1 MNPSQG
7 RARLHEW
14 VVVGV
19 FCAFFFFYGLA
30 AFGLVGADEPRYAQ
44 IAREMLAR
52 HDWVSP
58 TLYGRV
64 WLEKPVLYY
73 WSAMLSY
80 RALGVSD
87 WAARI
92 PVALLASLMVAAL
105 HLFMRRFRPG
115 AQLHVVLIACSSAA
129 VLAFA
134 RAGSTDM
141 PLAACFTMGLLAWLA
156 WFQTQEKKWLLG
168 FYVFM
173 AAGMLA
179 KGPIAPALA
188 GLIIICFALLRRDAR
203 LVLQTLWIPGIL
215 VFLLTAMPWYVLV
228 QLRNPQ
234 FFSEFI
240 LRQNLA
246 RFGTNL
252 YHHEQPFWYYL
263 PVLLLGLLPW
273 TVFALA
279 AWVRVARDFFRR
291 SAVAKDEATTV
302 DLEKFL
308 AVWAV
313 VPVVFFSLSQSKLPG
328 YILPAIPAWILL
340 TVLYFTHQSTVKT
353 RNHALWVM
361 HALSVAGVAAFV
373 LLAPAILQTH
383 EMPSVSM
390 LTVPLVVAAILAAG
404 MIVLGFW
411 RGWQMMIASTLFIA
425 VAATGVLLK
434 TTPPVIDATQSAR
447 PVVRYLD
454 GNKLPVAVFQVP
466 REIEYGLGFYF
477 NQEIPSYDAGNFPQ
491 QEHFLVTK
499 KDNFKELI
507 QIMRER
513 AEQGTRVRCS
523 GESMLQPDTSFRSPV
538 FDLYRVSSEPS
549 CIEIFPA
556 AGGISSGK
564 K

>member
-1 MNPSQG
+1 MRQWMLGARSFAGRGRIRPGQAALRHRAGFLNPASFMNPSQG

-30 AFGLVGADEPRYAQ
+30 AFGLVGADEPRYAK
-44 IAREMLAR
+44 IAREMLAH

-105 HLFMRRFRPG
+105 HLFVRRFRPG
-115 AQLHVVLIACSSAA
+115 VQLHVVWIACSSAA

-168 FYVFM
+168 FYFLM

-188 GLIIICFALLRRDAR
+188 GLIIICFALLRWDAR

-246 RFGTNL
+246 RFGT
-252 YHHEQPFWYYL
+252 
-263 PVLLLGLLPW
+263 
-273 TVFALA
+273 
-279 AWVRVARDFFRR
+279 
-291 SAVAKDEATTV
+291 
-302 DLEKFL
+302 
-308 AVWAV
+308 
-313 VPVVFFSLSQSKLPG
+313 
-328 YILPAIPAWILL
+328 
-340 TVLYFTHQSTVKT
+340 
-353 RNHALWVM
+353 
-361 HALSVAGVAAFV
+361 
-373 LLAPAILQTH
+373 
-383 EMPSVSM
+383 
-390 LTVPLVVAAILAAG
+390 
-404 MIVLGFW
+404 
-411 RGWQMMIASTLFIA
+411 
-425 VAATGVLLK
+425 
-434 TTPPVIDATQSAR
+434 
-447 PVVRYLD
+447 
-454 GNKLPVAVFQVP
+454 
-466 REIEYGLGFYF
+466 
-477 NQEIPSYDAGNFPQ
+477 
-491 QEHFLVTK
+491 
-499 KDNFKELI
+499 
-507 QIMRER
+507 
-513 AEQGTRVRCS
+513 
-523 GESMLQPDTSFRSPV
+523 
-538 FDLYRVSSEPS
+538 
-549 CIEIFPA
+549 
-556 AGGISSGK
+556 
-564 K
+564 